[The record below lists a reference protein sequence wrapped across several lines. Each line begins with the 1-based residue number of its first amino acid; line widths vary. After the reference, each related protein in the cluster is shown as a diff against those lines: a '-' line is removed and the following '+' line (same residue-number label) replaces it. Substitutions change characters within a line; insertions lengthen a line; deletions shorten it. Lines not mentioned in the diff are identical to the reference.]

1 MRVAV
6 VGLGAVGSAAL
17 RFLAQQGH
25 EAVGYEQFTR
35 GHTRGSSHG
44 ESRIYRLTY
53 GDPHYTRLMREA
65 FPLWQALQAEAG
77 EELIVPC
84 GVLWLGDAD
93 DPELNAIVHALQSE
107 GVPFEWLNSPA
118 LAMRFPALRIE
129 AHERALFQGKGGF
142 LRASACVQANL
153 RLAEAH
159 GATVREQTRIARIDP
174 QPNGVWLETEAGA
187 RERYDRVLLTAG
199 AWLPKLLP
207 SLNLPLTVT
216 RQTYAYFAVRAEAE
230 PTFAP
235 ERMPVWIE
243 ATRHFYGFPSD
254 SRHAGVKVAWHRL
267 GEVQD
272 PDAPVRPV
280 DDSDLAP
287 LRECLTR
294 RLPNALPEAL
304 ATATCLYTNAP
315 GERFILQ
322 PLPDEPRVW
331 LVSACSGHG
340 FKFSVLNAWRAVLQ
354 LSGVA
359 PPS

>member
-1 MRVAV
+1 MRIAV

-25 EAVGYEQFTR
+25 EAVGYEQFIR

-53 GDPHYTRLMREA
+53 ADPYYTRLMREA
-65 FPLWQALQAEAG
+65 FPLWQALQADAG

-93 DPELNAIVHALQSE
+93 DPELNAIANALQSE
-107 GVPFEWLNSPA
+107 GVPYEWLDSA
-118 LAMRFPALRIE
+118 SLSARFPALRLD
-129 AHERALFQGKGGF
+129 ARERALFQREGGF
-142 LRASACVQANL
+142 LRASACIEANL

-159 GATVREQTRIARIDP
+159 GAVVYEQTRITRIDP
-174 QPNGVWLETEAGA
+174 QPSGVWLETESGE

-216 RQTYAYFAVRAEAE
+216 RQTYAYFAVRPDAE
-230 PTFAP
+230 PRFAP
-235 ERMPVWIE
+235 ARMPVWIE

-254 SRHAGVKVAWHRL
+254 GRQAGVKVAWHRL

-280 DDSDLAP
+280 DEADLAP
-287 LRECLTR
+287 LRECLAR
-294 RLPNALPEAL
+294 RLPDVLPEAL
-304 ATATCLYTNAP
+304 TAAICLYTNAP
-315 GERFILQ
+315 DERFILQ
-322 PLPDEPRVW
+322 TLPNEPRVW

-340 FKFSVLNAWRAVLQ
+340 FKFSLLNAWRAVQHLT
-354 LSGVA
+354 A
-359 PPS
+359 

>member
-1 MRVAV
+1 MRIAV
-6 VGLGAVGSAAL
+6 VGLGAVGGAAL

-25 EAVGYEQFTR
+25 EAVGYEQFIR

-53 GDPHYTRLMREA
+53 ADPHYTRLMREA

-93 DPELNAIVHALQSE
+93 DPELNAIAHALQSE
-107 GVPFEWLNSPA
+107 GVPFEWLNRPA
-118 LAMRFPALRIE
+118 LGMRIPALHIE
-129 AHERALFQGKGGF
+129 THERALFQREGGF

-159 GATVREQTRIARIDP
+159 GAAIHEQTRITRIDP
-174 QPNGVWLETEAGA
+174 QPSGVWLETDSGA
-187 RERYDRVLLTAG
+187 RERFDRVLLTAG

-216 RQTYAYFAVRAEAE
+216 RQTYAYFAVRADAA
-230 PTFAP
+230 PRFAP

-254 SRHAGVKVAWHRL
+254 GRQAGVKVAWHRL

-272 PDAPVRPV
+272 PDAPARPV
-280 DDSDLAP
+280 DEADLAP
-287 LRECLTR
+287 LRECLAR
-294 RLPNALPEAL
+294 RLPDVLSDALSA
-304 ATATCLYTNAP
+304 ATCLYTNTP
-315 GERFILQ
+315 DERFILQ
-322 PLPDEPRVW
+322 PLPEEPRVW

-340 FKFSVLNAWRAVLQ
+340 FKFSILNAWRAVQHLT
-354 LSGVA
+354 A
-359 PPS
+359 

>member
-1 MRVAV
+1 MRIAV

-17 RFLAQQGH
+17 RFVAQQGH
-25 EAVGYEQFTR
+25 EGVGYEQFIR
-35 GHTRGSSHG
+35 GHMRGSSHG

-53 GDPHYTRLMREA
+53 ADPHYTRMMREA

-77 EELIVPC
+77 DALIVPC

-93 DPELNAIVHALQSE
+93 DPELNAIADALQSE
-107 GVPFEWLNSPA
+107 GVPYEWLDSA
-118 LAMRFPALRIE
+118 SLTARFPALRIE
-129 AHERALFQGKGGF
+129 AHERALFQREGGF
-142 LRASACVQANL
+142 LRASACVLANL

-159 GATVREQTRIARIDP
+159 GAVVCEQTRITRIEP
-174 QPNGVWLETEAGA
+174 QPDGVWVETESGI

-216 RQTYAYFAVRAEAE
+216 RQTYAYFAVRPDAE
-230 PTFAP
+230 PHFAP

-254 SRHAGVKVAWHRL
+254 GRQAGVKVAWHRL
-267 GEVQD
+267 GEVHD
-272 PDAPVRPV
+272 PDTPARPV
-280 DDSDLAP
+280 DEADLAP
-287 LRECLTR
+287 LRACLAR
-294 RLPNALPEAL
+294 RLPDALPEAL
-304 ATATCLYTNAP
+304 ASATCLYTNTP
-315 GERFILQ
+315 DERFILQ

-340 FKFSVLNAWRAVLQ
+340 FKFSILNAWRAVQHLT
-354 LSGVA
+354 A
-359 PPS
+359 

>member
-1 MRVAV
+1 MRIAV
-6 VGLGAVGSAAL
+6 VGLGAVGGAAL

-25 EAVGYEQFTR
+25 EAVGYEQFIG

-53 GDPHYTRLMREA
+53 ADPHYTRLMREA

-93 DPELNAIVHALQSE
+93 DPELNAIASALQSE
-107 GVPFEWLNSPA
+107 SVPYERLDSA
-118 LAMRFPALRIE
+118 SLTARFPALCIE
-129 AHERALFQGKGGF
+129 AHERALFQREGGF
-142 LRASACVQANL
+142 LRASACVLANL

-159 GATVREQTRIARIDP
+159 GAAIHEQTRIMRIDP
-174 QPNGVWLETEAGA
+174 QPSGVWLETDSGA

-216 RQTYAYFAVRAEAE
+216 RQTYAYFAVRPDAE
-230 PTFAP
+230 PRFAP
-235 ERMPVWIE
+235 AQMPVWIE

-254 SRHAGVKVAWHRL
+254 GRQAGVKVAWHRL

-272 PDAPVRPV
+272 PDAPARPV
-280 DDSDLAP
+280 DEADLAP
-287 LRECLTR
+287 LRACLAR
-294 RLPNALPEAL
+294 RLPDALPETL
-304 ATATCLYTNAP
+304 ATATCLYTNTP
-315 GERFILQ
+315 DERFILQ

-340 FKFSVLNAWRAVLQ
+340 FKFSILNAWRAVQHLT
-354 LSGVA
+354 A
-359 PPS
+359 

>member
-25 EAVGYEQFTR
+25 EAVGYEQFEC
-35 GHTRGSSHG
+35 GHARGSSHG

-53 GDPHYTRLMREA
+53 ADPHYTRMMREA
-65 FPLWQALQAEAG
+65 FRLWQALQAAAG
-77 EELIVPC
+77 EPLIVPC

-93 DPELNAIVHALQSE
+93 DPELRAIAAALQSE
-107 GVPFEWLNSPA
+107 QVDFEWLTGA
-118 LAMRFPALRIE
+118 ELTARFPAIRLE
-129 AHERALFQGKGGF
+129 SHERALFQPQGGF
-142 LRASACVQANL
+142 LRAGACVRANL
-153 RLAEAH
+153 RLAQTH
-159 GATVREQTRIARIDP
+159 GATLCEQTRVARIDP
-174 QPNGVWLETEAGA
+174 QPSGVWLETDSGA
-187 RERYDRVLLTAG
+187 RERFDRVLLTAG

-207 SLNLPLTVT
+207 HLNLPLTVT
-216 RQTYAYFAVRAEAE
+216 RQTYAYFALRASAE
-230 PTFAP
+230 PAFAP

-254 SRHAGVKVAWHRL
+254 GRQAGVKVAWHRL
-267 GEVQD
+267 GAVQD

-280 DDSDLAP
+280 DDNDLAP
-287 LRECLTR
+287 LRECLAR
-294 RLPNALPEAL
+294 RLPDALPDAL

-315 GERFILQ
+315 DERFLLQ

-340 FKFSVLNAWRAVLQ
+340 FKFSILNAWRAVQGLT
-354 LSGVA
+354 A
-359 PPS
+359 